1 MGVVIELSNE
11 SGQSSVPANSD
22 FEQWSKAVL
31 DYLKQNE
38 EPYELG
44 IRLVN
49 EAESAQ
55 LNENYRHKKGAT
67 NVLSFG
73 YTDIPAQTGSRLLG
87 DLAICVPV
95 LEREAAEQNK
105 PLQAHWAHL
114 TVHGMLHLLGFDHQ
128 EDAQAEEMEQLE
140 GVILANLG
148 YANPYHL
155 QHD

>member
-1 MGVVIELSNE
+1 MGVIIELSNE
-11 SGQSSVPANSD
+11 SGQSSVPASSD
-22 FEQWSKAVL
+22 FAQWSEAVL
-31 DYLKQNE
+31 DYLDQDE

-55 LNENYRHKKGAT
+55 LNESYRHKKGAT

-73 YTDIPAQTGSRLLG
+73 YTDIPVQPGPRLLG

-105 PLQAHWAHL
+105 ALQAHWAHL
-114 TVHGMLHLLGFDHQ
+114 TVHGMLHLLGYDHQ
-128 EDAQAEEMEQLE
+128 QDTEAEAMELLE

-148 YANPYHL
+148 YANPYHI